1 MSEISLT
8 LVVQKQVNKTPTD
21 MAKIAQKN
29 EKITAFGELNFVLDK
44 FNTLLGDRPGIDEWH
59 TGNDRSN

>member
-1 MSEISLT
+1 M
-8 LVVQKQVNKTPTD
+8 VVQFKSCKKMYD

>member
-1 MSEISLT
+1 MY
-8 LVVQKQVNKTPTD
+8 D